1 VRDRSQQAIRSPLD
15 SRCAAFRTSV

>member
-15 SRCAAFRTSV
+15 SRCAAFHTSV